1 MRRDVEFFGEREL
14 PLRPRGGGSG
24 ADAVQRARQEYLREL
39 QRANET
45 LGRMRAEQRGGGGST
60 PEEHEFSRSAPGNE
74 AFKQDFSNWESLRKN
89 VDLALEQFEA
99 AASDRLAPK
108 IGDRLSA
115 GGSERIPDAYRP
127 MVSRYFEAIAKAKK

>member
-1 MRRDVEFFGEREL
+1 
-14 PLRPRGGGSG
+14 
-24 ADAVQRARQEYLREL
+24 VQRARQEYLREL

-74 AFKQDFSNWESLRKN
+74 AFKQDFSNWESLRRN

-99 AASDRLAPK
+99 AASDRLATK
-108 IGDRLSA
+108 NGDRLSA